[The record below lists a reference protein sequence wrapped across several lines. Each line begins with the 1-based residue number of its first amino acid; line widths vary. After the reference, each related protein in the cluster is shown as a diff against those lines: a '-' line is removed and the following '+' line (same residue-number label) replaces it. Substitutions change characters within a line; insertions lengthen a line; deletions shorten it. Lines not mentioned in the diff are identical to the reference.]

1 MHKTLYR
8 FKRILFVWIY
18 KAVRTRGSVLE
29 ISVIVELGARTSI
42 PLPQLARFSPPHWT
56 LDFVELI

>member
-8 FKRILFVWIY
+8 FKRILSVWIY

-29 ISVIVELGARTSI
+29 ISVIVELGAQ
-42 PLPQLARFSPPHWT
+42 PQFHSHN
-56 LDFVELI
+56 